1 MISIEHKQ
9 FLEDMGAWHVQ
20 AHMDLGTGSRRCTH
34 VIKLPASATD
44 DEIKA
49 AILAMYES

>member
-1 MISIEHKQ
+1 MITIEHKE
-9 FLEDMGAWHVQ
+9 FLDAWYVQ
-20 AHMDLGTGSRRCTH
+20 AHIEIDTGSRRCTH